1 MTLSAS
7 VGLTACASDSPF
19 VPVPPEDVAITLSV
33 SGGFAGVEY
42 TIEVDGAA
50 GAVRGVSCVAIC
62 DFEAGQVLAALS
74 REQVEALSR
83 RLDQTGV
90 MGLDGQDFGL
100 ECCDDFHFELT
111 YARGDESS
119 RVRGGGANY
128 PQDLAVAVGLIH
140 GLKEGRVPVLVAQST
155 QDTDWPRD
163 AYQLGGVEAP
173 RLALNALLTYSGGC
187 EQHRM
192 DLVLWGGWMESF
204 PVQIN
209 ALITHDDG
217 DDPCDGVVT
226 EERRFDLIP
235 LREAYEDAYGAIGS
249 TPTTVILRLW
259 DPLSSHHP
267 LGRLVEVSL

>member
-1 MTLSAS
+1 MTLLAS
-7 VGLTACASDSPF
+7 VGITACASDSPF
-19 VPVPPEDVAITLSV
+19 APVPPEDVTITLSV

-42 TIEVDGAA
+42 TVEVDGAA
-50 GAVRGVSCVAIC
+50 GAVQGVSCVAIC
-62 DFEAGQVLAALS
+62 DFEPGQVLVALS

-90 MGLDGQDFGL
+90 MDLDGQDFGL
-100 ECCDDFHFELT
+100 ECCDDFH
-111 YARGDESS
+111 Y
-119 RVRGGGANY
+119 
-128 PQDLAVAVGLIH
+128 LIH
-140 GLKEGRVPVLVAQST
+140 GLVGGSLPVLVAQST

-173 RLALNALLTYSGGC
+173 RLALKAMVTYGGGC

-217 DDPCDGVVT
+217 DDPCDAVIS
-226 EERRFDLIP
+226 EERRFDLLP
-235 LREAYEDAYGAIGS
+235 LREAYEDAYGPIGD

-259 DPLSSHHP
+259 DPLSGSP
-267 LGRLVEVSL
+267 AGRLVEVSL